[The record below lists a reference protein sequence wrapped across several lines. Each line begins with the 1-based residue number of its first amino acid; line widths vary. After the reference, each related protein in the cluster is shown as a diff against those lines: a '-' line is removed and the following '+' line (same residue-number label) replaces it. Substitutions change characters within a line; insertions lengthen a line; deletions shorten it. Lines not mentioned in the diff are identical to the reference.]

1 MKSFTGKDNISL
13 KIKNDNPLNWE
24 SLIPKLQTLEDAYNQ
39 DNYLQVFQGY
49 SKFHFENDPNTI
61 QQLDSEVFERIR
73 NGNFENIHLSPPG
86 VYRLREQVFHIQG
99 RGRRPARRS
108 IC

>member
-1 MKSFTGKDNISL
+1 EFLRSVTGVARAEYNFIKSFTGKDNISL

-49 SKFHFENDPNTI
+49 SKFHFEN
-61 QQLDSEVFERIR
+61 
-73 NGNFENIHLSPPG
+73 
-86 VYRLREQVFHIQG
+86 
-99 RGRRPARRS
+99 
-108 IC
+108 